1 MLLSHAVQMFGVR
14 QVLASEGQ
22 PANAPTPPD
31 EAPQAPAKDGG
42 SAQTATATREAPV
55 RPRLDKLPPWR
66 VLLHNDDVN
75 DMVHVVASIMEITH
89 LEKQRAMLVMLE
101 AHTEGV
107 ALLTVAHQELAELYK
122 DQLTSKGL
130 SVTIEPGE

>member
-1 MLLSHAVQMFGVR
+1 V
-14 QVLASEGQ
+14 
-22 PANAPTPPD
+22 
-31 EAPQAPAKDGG
+31 APQG
-42 SAQTATATREAPV
+42 ATATREAPA

-75 DMVHVVASIMEITH
+75 DMVYVIASLMEITH
-89 LEKQRAMLVMLE
+89 LEKQRAMLATLE

-130 SVTIEPGE
+130 SVTIEPAE